1 MNEYTDE
8 FKIDTFIHKCVK
20 ELELNAAVGRRAKE
34 IMKRALEAGI
44 HPGQNPMGQ
53 ASAAVYVAAIL
64 TKNRVTQSTLA
75 DFAGVSE
82 ATIRK
87 RYVEL
92 VKGLGFY
99 GSEE

>member
-8 FKIDTFIHKCVK
+8 FDIESFIHRCLK
-20 ELELNAAVGRRAKE
+20 ELELAAVVGRKAKE
-34 IMKRALEAGI
+34 ILKRAAEAGI
-44 HPGQNPMGQ
+44 PPGQNPVGQ

-64 TKNRVTQSTLA
+64 TKNRVTQRALA
-75 DFAGVSE
+75 EFAGVSE

-92 VKGLGFY
+92 ARGLGYY
-99 GSEE
+99 GSKS

>member
-1 MNEYTDE
+1 MKEYPDE
-8 FKIDTFIHKCVK
+8 FNIDTFIHKCVK
-20 ELELNAAVGRRAKE
+20 ELELNAAVGRKAKE
-34 IMKRALEAGI
+34 ILKRASEAGI

-92 VKGLGFY
+92 AKGLGFY
-99 GSEE
+99 GGEE

>member
-8 FKIDTFIHKCVK
+8 FDSESFINSCVK
-20 ELELNAAVGRRAKE
+20 ELELNAAVGSKAKE
-34 IMKRALEAGI
+34 ILKRATEAGI
-44 HPGQNPMGQ
+44 HSGQNPVGQ

-64 TKNRVTQSTLA
+64 TKNRVTQSSLA
-75 DFAGVSE
+75 EFAGISE

-92 VKGLGFY
+92 ARNLGY
-99 GSEE
+99 YSGES